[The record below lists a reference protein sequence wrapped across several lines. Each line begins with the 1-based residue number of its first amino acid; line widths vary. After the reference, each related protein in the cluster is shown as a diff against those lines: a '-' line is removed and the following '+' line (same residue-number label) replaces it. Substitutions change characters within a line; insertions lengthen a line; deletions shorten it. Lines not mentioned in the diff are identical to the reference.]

1 MNANSNVGF
10 ILNVAELQDANDE
23 LNAQLLNRGL
33 EEGRTL
39 LTTINSVPAADSLA
53 AEFEA
58 MSQDQ
63 VLFNSIINE
72 NQYKLQFE
80 IIHYND
86 MT

>member
-1 MNANSNVGF
+1 MGF
-10 ILNVAELQDANDE
+10 VCFFVELQESNDE

-39 LTTINSVPAADSLA
+39 LTTINSVPAGDSLA

-63 VLFNSIINE
+63 V
-72 NQYKLQFE
+72 
-80 IIHYND
+80 
-86 MT
+86 